1 MLGLYSCKAQN
12 IYDDEIISYTLKNFE
27 HCLFYNEQ
35 LSKSEGIDIRK
46 LNRSPYYLNKK
57 DYTDESKKLLLQ
69 IIKKRYSDEYIRDV
83 SKKRI
88 LFSFKSE
95 LREISEKLKDSS
107 NFIRL
112 NKFYKSHYFN
122 VKKRQKKI
130 QKILSNPKMDTIPE
144 YKNRLDRL
152 YKSLKKYK
160 LPNGLIYSVA
170 FVEDRDK
177 AIPFLK
183 ELLNDTIHINSYA
196 IKIALAK
203 LKVEPFYTSQF
214 IKLKEEV
221 KHIVTVQEDE
231 NNSRINIFY
240 AYPRTGLILTKEAI
254 FAYSKVLEA
263 KYFDTI
269 DHGDVSESSI
279 PIRTLDHLFKLIDN
293 NDFKEHFKNEGYL
306 KSYLECTK
314 EDIKWAIEWFKKNK
328 NKIIVNQ
335 NHIPLLHEGL

>member
-1 MLGLYSCKAQN
+1 
-12 IYDDEIISYTLKNFE
+12 
-27 HCLFYNEQ
+27 
-35 LSKSEGIDIRK
+35 
-46 LNRSPYYLNKK
+46 
-57 DYTDESKKLLLQ
+57 
-69 IIKKRYSDEYIRDV
+69 
-83 SKKRI
+83 
-88 LFSFKSE
+88 
-95 LREISEKLKDSS
+95 
-107 NFIRL
+107 
-112 NKFYKSHYFN
+112 
-122 VKKRQKKI
+122 
-130 QKILSNPKMDTIPE
+130 MDTIPE

-293 NDFKEHFKNEGYL
+293 NDFKEHFKNEEGYL